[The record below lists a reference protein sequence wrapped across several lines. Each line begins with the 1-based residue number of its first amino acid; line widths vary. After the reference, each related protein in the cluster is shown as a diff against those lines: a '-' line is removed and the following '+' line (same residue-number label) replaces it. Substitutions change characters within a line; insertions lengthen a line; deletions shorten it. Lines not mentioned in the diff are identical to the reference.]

1 MNQKNYIFACL
12 LIFVL
17 LSVFQGCKDSKEI
30 SEHEKLNSIF
40 TKANEVD
47 QQSESFYHLADS
59 AYKLSMRLNEGE
71 NIEKSLWYLGNYY
84 FAKNKYKEAINKY
97 NLSINYH
104 KGKEPDSILG
114 HNYNSIARSYFR
126 MKIDSLAIKNFK
138 IAAAVRMAIGDST
151 GYGVAMNNAGYVYWT
166 SSSFDSA
173 LVYFEKALS
182 VREKLQNSDHMS
194 STLNNIG
201 TIYFNWSIYDKAL
214 DYYSRVLKYTREINK
229 PGDEANTLCNIG
241 LVYER
246 TNQPLSAREYFKEAY
261 HKAVEAQDTQRIGYV
276 YTNLGLSFYWTNL
289 DSSIYYFNKSLETYK
304 SIKFPGGQLIAKEG
318 LGKCYLDLNDIRK
331 AKEYF
336 TEIKNIAIEENIQIR
351 HAIALKYLGIIEHK
365 LKNYDEAIA
374 LLNESNEIAE
384 YIHTKSILVDNYKE
398 LGEIFET
405 IDRIPEA
412 LKATKTYLSYKNEID
427 NEGMKRRL
435 SESKKQFEL
444 EKVKRMMDANQ
455 FQNERESIILIFTL
469 SIITILVIMLIILY
483 RVNIKRQRAH
493 KLLAERNVK
502 IETQKEEL
510 LKTNTELNDLTKSKD
525 KFYSIVAHDLKNPF
539 LTLYGYT
546 DLLKNNFY
554 ELRDTEKLEYI
565 SELET
570 ITKKTYLLLENL
582 LEISSLRTGIIQ
594 YEPSNFILTDSVSAI
609 VEMTTPQA
617 KSKGIRI
624 LNFIPSYIRV
634 KADKTMIDTVIR
646 NLLTNA
652 VKFSHPGGNIKL
664 HANENDDLIIVSV
677 EDDGIGISRE
687 VLNNLFEET
696 SNYSTRGTNDEKG
709 SGLGL
714 EICKEFILKNNGEF
728 WAESKLNEGST
739 FYFSL
744 PKGIETAPD
753 VSLFLDQK
761 QLDTSS

>member
-17 LSVFQGCKDSKEI
+17 LSVFQGCKDSNEI
-30 SEHEKLNSIF
+30 SEHEKLNSIL
-40 TKANEVD
+40 TKANEAD

-59 AYKLSMRLNEGE
+59 AYKLSMRLNEGI

-84 FAKNKYKEAINKY
+84 FANNKYKEAINKY

-289 DSSIYYFNKSLETYK
+289 DSSIYYFNRSLETYK
-304 SIKFPGGQLIAKEG
+304 SIKVPGGQLIAKEG

-331 AKEYF
+331 AKDYF

-365 LKNYDEAIA
+365 LKNYSEAIA
-374 LLNESNEIAE
+374 LLKESNEIAE

-405 IDRIPEA
+405 IGRIPEA

-427 NEGMKRRL
+427 NEGMNRRL

-455 FQNERESIILIFTL
+455 FQDERESIILIFTL

-554 ELRDTEKLEYI
+554 ELKDTEKLEYI

-609 VEMTTPQA
+609 MEMTTPQA

-624 LNFIPSYIRV
+624 INFIPSYISV

-687 VLNNLFEET
+687 ILNNLFEET

-753 VSLFLDQK
+753 VSLLLDQK